1 MPVQILK
8 AESHPAIAQRVAE
21 VGAALTDMIGQLI
34 PVVQKAGEEMGR
46 SLQKI
51 HTQRPAE

>member
-21 VGAALTDMIGQLI
+21 AEAAIVGMLRALA

-51 HTQRPAE
+51 RAQRPSE